1 MDGSVL
7 PGLLPSPRQPGIS
20 VLVGLGHGQLGRR
33 QAAQDAIVERA
44 RWRHVCGTLPEVW
57 VR

>member
-7 PGLLPSPRQPGIS
+7 SGLLPNPRQPGIS
-20 VLVGLGHGQLGRR
+20 VLVGLGHGQLGQR
-33 QAAQDAIVERA
+33 QATQDVILERA
-44 RWRHVCGTLPEVW
+44 RWCHVCGTLPEVW